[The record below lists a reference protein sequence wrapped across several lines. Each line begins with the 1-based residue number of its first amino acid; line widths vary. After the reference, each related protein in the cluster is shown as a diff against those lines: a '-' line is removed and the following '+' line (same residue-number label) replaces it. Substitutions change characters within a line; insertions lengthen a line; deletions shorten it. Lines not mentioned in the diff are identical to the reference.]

1 MLIQTTTMSWSCA
14 DGTAKA
20 TLTATA
26 SRALGFQK
34 RGTKVSPGHPCSGQ
48 SDAGERWQLW
58 ERVPSMWTTGGC
70 PLDAQRLLQVTER
83 SGSQVLWVMLT

>member
-1 MLIQTTTMSWSCA
+1 MSWSRA

-20 TLTATA
+20 TLTAIA

-34 RGTKVSPGHPCSGQ
+34 QGPKVSPGRPCSGQ

-58 ERVPSMWTTGGC
+58 EGVPSMWARGGC
-70 PLDAQRLLQVTER
+70 PLGAQRLLQVTER
-83 SGSQVLWVMLT
+83 PGSQVLWVILT